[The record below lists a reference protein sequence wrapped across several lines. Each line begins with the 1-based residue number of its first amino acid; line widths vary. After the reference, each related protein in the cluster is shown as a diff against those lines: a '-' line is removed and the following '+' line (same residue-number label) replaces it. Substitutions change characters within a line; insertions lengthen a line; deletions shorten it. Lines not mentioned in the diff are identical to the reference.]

1 MVWEKKME
9 EEERRKKK
17 RREAKMRKRKKIED
31 RGAIVN
37 RQIQQKPTARWLVES
52 CGS

>member
-1 MVWEKKME
+1 VKEGAMVWEKKME

-31 RGAIVN
+31 GGQLSIGKYSKSL
-37 RQIQQKPTARWLVES
+37 QHD
-52 CGS
+52 G